1 MLSIIICG
9 MLYSL
14 IFCAGCVA
22 FLLVASCH
30 SFSFVSTSM
39 CVVGVISFV
48 LSLLFFMLKSI
59 VWLVGVLSSVVTG
72 VDV

>member
-1 MLSIIICG
+1 MELVV
-9 MLYSL
+9 
-14 IFCAGCVA
+14 GC
-22 FLLVASCH
+22 SCH